1 MRRLVPFLL
10 VWPLSILGI
19 ASAAD
24 NAKLPLRVL
33 YLARDGETI
42 RREVFTSF
50 LQERFEHVVTLPRR
64 DFQTPKDEKFD
75 VVLLDWAQ
83 DEDRIEQYPSPL
95 GKLESWSVPTVLLGS
110 AGLLIAGPWQTVG
123 GAGCTCL
130 SPYAYGLGDHE
141 ITRGPIA
148 VDRSQAT
155 DIDTPKDWQHAI
167 KDAKVSVL
175 PLLVN
180 EGANRSRHGWCTYT
194 YEHAQAPELELIC
207 GGINAKTPLAG
218 AIWRQGHLL
227 HFGFEESP
235 DQLNQN
241 GRAILVN
248 SICYIAKFSE
258 DRPIIRTPSPS
269 YSKIRILDRNAI
281 GRAIDR
287 PEIDLKQYVI
297 YFMAPEL
304 QTQIE
309 DLDRAGLGKWFD
321 EVRPYIHANEL
332 GKLTI
337 DQTARELGIAPNQ
350 MEFFP
355 QAFKLLDQQGSS
367 REQAIDLLR
376 RYAPELSEK
385 NIESP
390 DGRQRWWN
398 ENRNYLFFSDTGG
411 YRWYLD
417 PLAKKRGVP
426 TSELRGSDRTTSV
439 QLADPTQNDSV
450 IAGSAVSRAKAKWGD
465 EITISVRIR
474 IAEGWHIYD
483 TDLPTG
489 FGSATKL
496 ELELPKQVQPIAEWT
511 HPTPTR
517 KSVNGAEQFVYR
529 GDVTF
534 SRRLKVE
541 SDADVGTLTI
551 RCLLAYQA
559 CDEAL
564 CFPLKRIPLS
574 ANIEIVPE

>member
-1 MRRLVPFLL
+1 MRRLVPFVL
-10 VWPLSILGI
+10 VWALSILGI

-33 YLARDGETI
+33 YLGRDDATS
-42 RREVFTSF
+42 RREAFTSF
-50 LQERFEHVVTLPRR
+50 LQERFENVVTLRR
-64 DFQTPKDEKFD
+64 GDFQISKDEAFD

-148 VDRSQAT
+148 VDLSQAT

-248 SICYIAKFSE
+248 AIYYIAKFGE
-258 DRPIIRTPSPS
+258 DRPIIRTPSTS
-269 YSKIRILDRNAI
+269 YSKIRILDRNVI
-281 GRAIDR
+281 GRAIDH
-287 PEIDLKQYVI
+287 PEIDLKQYFN

-304 QTQIE
+304 QAQIK
-309 DLDRAGLGKWFD
+309 DLDRSGLSKWFE

-350 MEFFP
+350 IEFFP
-355 QAFKLLDQQGSS
+355 QIFRAIDQRNSK
-367 REQAIDLLR
+367 EQAVDLLR

-385 NIESP
+385 DIELS

-398 ENRNYLFFSDTGG
+398 ENRNYSFFSDTGG

-426 TSELRGSDRTTSV
+426 TSELRGTSRVTSV
-439 QLADPTQNDSV
+439 QLADPSQNDPV
-450 IAGSAVSRAKAKWGD
+450 VAGSAISHAAVRRGD
-465 EITISVRIR
+465 EITFCVRIK
-474 IAEGWHIYD
+474 IADGWHIYD

-489 FGSATKL
+489 FGSATKMDL
-496 ELELPKQVQPIAEWT
+496 KLPKQVQPVAEWT

-517 KSVNGAEQFVYR
+517 YGINGSEQFVYL

-541 SDADVGTLTI
+541 SDADIGTLKI
-551 RCLLAYQA
+551 SCQLAYQV
-559 CDEAL
+559 CDETL

-574 ANIEIVPE
+574 ASIEVVPE